1 MSAYFHSY
9 LCGREAAEWLIF
21 MEKQR
26 VCNFL
31 NRYAPPVLVIL
42 GGLILVFNPDS
53 LSVLLSRILGWGL
66 LVVGIGWGILQ
77 IIAHAKLSQFLGAA
91 VCILLGL
98 WLVNDPLLLAKSIG
112 RVVGLLLI
120 FRGTHMMTLSDSTLE
135 KVLAILTILFGAIM
149 LLMPMTTS
157 RLAIILMGLTV
168 VIVGITMLIE
178 EIRGGR
184 KRLGS
189 GDDNIIDAL

>member
-1 MSAYFHSY
+1 
-9 LCGREAAEWLIF
+9 

-26 VCNFL
+26 VCKFL

-120 FRGTHMMTLSDSTLE
+120 FRGAHMMTLSDSTLE

>member
-1 MSAYFHSY
+1 
-9 LCGREAAEWLIF
+9 

-26 VCNFL
+26 ITNLL

-53 LSVLLSRILGWGL
+53 LSVLLSKVLGWGL

-77 IIAHAKLSQFLGAA
+77 ISTHAKLTQYLGAA

-112 RVVGLLLI
+112 RIVGLLLI
-120 FRGTHMMTLSDSTLE
+120 FRGAHMVTLSDSTLE
-135 KVLAILTILFGAIM
+135 KVLAVLTILFGAIM

-168 VIVGITMLIE
+168 VIVGVTMLIE
-178 EIRGGR
+178 EIRGGG
-184 KRLGS
+184 KRLDS